1 MFLSLHLKDLRQ
13 LSSQIFRG
21 SHSRRGNSKC
31 ASRGVF
37 GILKEQGGQGGR
49 GVTWEGN
56 RRGEVMGTGQMVEGM
71 AGILGSLGST
81 LNERGSHWMGFE
93 QRSNTVTEQ
102 VEKGGSRTQVGRIW
116 QKSSEW

>member
-1 MFLSLHLKDLRQ
+1 METVFLSLHLKDLRQ

-56 RRGEVMGTGQMVEGM
+56 RRW
-71 AGILGSLGST
+71 
-81 LNERGSHWMGFE
+81 RGNGD
-93 QRSNTVTEQ
+93 
-102 VEKGGSRTQVGRIW
+102 KGRWWKAW
-116 QKSSEW
+116 QAF